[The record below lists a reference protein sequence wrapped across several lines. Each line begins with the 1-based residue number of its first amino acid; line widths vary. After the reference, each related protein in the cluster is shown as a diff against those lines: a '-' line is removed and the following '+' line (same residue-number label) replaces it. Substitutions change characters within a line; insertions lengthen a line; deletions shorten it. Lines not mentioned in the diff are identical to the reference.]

1 MTCNPFY
8 QATRRETENARKGI
22 QASDWLLLASTSPVS
37 DVERGLILLRSTGAW
52 MERVHTNAPCPFE
65 RVQVSVES
73 ESDGA
78 PLAAVASFFIPGLG
92 ARTGARLTL
101 ARKRCGAT

>member
-52 MERVHTNAPCPFE
+52 MERLRQLIHE
-65 RVQVSVES
+65 IHRRSLWQVLGIYV
-73 ESDGA
+73 
-78 PLAAVASFFIPGLG
+78 VASVVCSEELAHFPRRGLMHH
-92 ARTGARLTL
+92 
-101 ARKRCGAT
+101 